1 MAKLGEN
8 TPHIIDATVDFMAS
22 SQAFREYLKKLPPDN
37 TIPPALTDEHVPLYT
52 KAGILSSALST
63 KADRII
69 LKKTVNGSRN
79 SFAGREALDKRSAS
93 VFPALPRDRFL
104 HQFIFQCHNFLI
116 HRRCGVVVPVEYC
129 FHSPSEHTEHN
140 QKSH

>member
-22 SQAFREYLKKLPPDN
+22 SQAFREYLKNFPLITQYRQLLLMSTYRYIYEGWN
-37 TIPPALTDEHVPLYT
+37 TIVCFIDQSRQNHIE
-52 KAGILSSALST
+52 
-63 KADRII
+63 
-69 LKKTVNGSRN
+69 KTVNGSRN
-79 SFAGREALDKRSAS
+79 PFAGREALDKRSAS

>member
-37 TIPPALTDEHVPLYT
+37 TIPP
-52 KAGILSSALST
+52 
-63 KADRII
+63 
-69 LKKTVNGSRN
+69 
-79 SFAGREALDKRSAS
+79 
-93 VFPALPRDRFL
+93 
-104 HQFIFQCHNFLI
+104 
-116 HRRCGVVVPVEYC
+116 VVVPVEYC